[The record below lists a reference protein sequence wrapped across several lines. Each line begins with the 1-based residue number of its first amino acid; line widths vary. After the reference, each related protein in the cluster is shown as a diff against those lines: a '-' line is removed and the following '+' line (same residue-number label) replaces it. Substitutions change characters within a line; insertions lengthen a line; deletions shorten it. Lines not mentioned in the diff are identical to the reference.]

1 MIPIRKTY
9 KWLRISGLQV
19 AKAFITESHRLR
31 SLKIISS
38 LDLSAVDG
46 NIPVYIIVYRVG

>member
-9 KWLRISGLQV
+9 RWLRISGLQV
-19 AKAFITESHRLR
+19 AKASITESHRLR